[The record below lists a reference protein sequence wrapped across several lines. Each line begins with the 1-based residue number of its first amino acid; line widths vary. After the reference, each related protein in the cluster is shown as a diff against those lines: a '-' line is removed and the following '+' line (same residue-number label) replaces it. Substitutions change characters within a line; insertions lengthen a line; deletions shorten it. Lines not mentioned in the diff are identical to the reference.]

1 MNPKKTGEKQPVW
14 SDRTRVSPS
23 KISLLY
29 TAGRD
34 VEPKPPADEL
44 LIPYDIWTN
53 RAHTLM
59 LYRQK
64 IISREVAQAILQS
77 LEKISVLY
85 RKNQFHLDPQLEDVH
100 MNIEQFI
107 AEDAGEETAGWLHTG
122 RSRNDQSTTDI
133 RLYVRDRLLEK
144 IEGTIELMEVLL
156 RQAEEHIETVM
167 PGLTHLRFATLTTW
181 AHYLVNYAQALE
193 RDTTRLQNAYEM
205 VDQSP
210 LGAVASYGTSW
221 NIDRKYTAELL
232 GFQKV
237 QVNTIDCLTNRWEME
252 AEAATAICFLL
263 NHLSII
269 AEDLLIF
276 TLPPFEWV
284 EIDSRY
290 VTGSSIMPQK
300 RNLDFAEVTRAKA
313 SLIQGYVQALL
324 GIGRATTSGYNRDEQ
339 WTKFIIIDV
348 FDEAR
353 YAAKLFRDVFLTLK
367 VNPRQMERAGN
378 LGFLNAT
385 EVADYLTRKYN
396 LPFRRAYKIVAEA
409 VRASES
415 ESQLALDKLN
425 SVLKQNN
432 TNIQIST
439 REWKQLRNLKEIV
452 KSKKHLG
459 GPAPESIKENI
470 AYLLGLIMEHRK
482 WLTQKTKSLDRAKRL
497 LTDEIKALLNTQKT
511 S

>member
-1 MNPKKTGEKQPVW
+1 MNTKKPGAKQPVW
-14 SDRTRVSPS
+14 SERTRVSPS
-23 KISLLY
+23 KINILY

-34 VEPKPPADEL
+34 IEPKPPADEL

-64 IISREVAQAILQS
+64 IISKKIARSILHS

-85 RKNQFHLDPQLEDVH
+85 RKNQFHLDQQLEDVH
-100 MNIEQFI
+100 MNIEHFI
-107 AEDAGEETAGWLHTG
+107 AEDAGEESAGWLHTG

-144 IEGTIELMEVLL
+144 IEGTIELIEVLL
-156 RQAEEHIETVM
+156 RQAENHIETIM

-181 AHYLVNYAQALE
+181 AHYLVSYAQALE
-193 RDTTRLQNAYEM
+193 RDTTRLQNAYET

-210 LGAVASYGTSW
+210 LGSAASFGTSW
-221 NIDRKYTAELL
+221 HIDRNYTAQLL
-232 GFQKV
+232 GFQRV
-237 QVNTIDCLTNRWEME
+237 QLNTIDCLTNRWETE
-252 AEAATAICFLL
+252 AEAAIAICFLL
-263 NHLSII
+263 IHLSII

-276 TLPPFEWV
+276 TLPPFELI

-313 SLIQGYVQALL
+313 SLIQGYVQALM
-324 GIGRATTSGYNRDEQ
+324 GIGRASTSGYNRDEQ

-353 YAAKLFRDVFLTLK
+353 YSAKLFRDIFSTLK
-367 VNPRQMERAGN
+367 VNREQMARIAD

-385 EVADYLTRKYN
+385 EVADFLTRNYN
-396 LPFRRAYKIVAEA
+396 IPYRMAYKIVAEA
-409 VRASES
+409 VSASEP
-415 ESQLALDKLN
+415 EQQLALDKLN
-425 SVLKQNN
+425 RVLKQNN
-432 TNIQIST
+432 TNIQISAK
-439 REWKQLRNLKEIV
+439 EWKQLRNFKEII
-452 KSKKHLG
+452 KSKTHLG
-459 GPAPESIKENI
+459 GSAPEAIKENI
-470 AYLLGLIMEHRK
+470 AYLMSLITQHRK
-482 WLTQKTKSLDRAKRL
+482 WLTQKTKSLDKAKRL
-497 LTDEIKALLNTQKT
+497 LNQEIKALL
-511 S
+511 